1 MERLAPAK
9 VNLGLSVRFRRED
22 GYHELHTLFAPF
34 SLADRLVVEPVSSGL
49 HFQGPYGREN
59 LAYRAASLYLEAA
72 GQPGGVR
79 ILLEK
84 RIPEGAGLG
93 GGSSDAAQ
101 VLLALQ
107 ALYPAE
113 VDLFALA
120 RTLGA
125 DVPFFLLGRGAEA
138 RGVGERLKPL
148 ALPPVPAVVFFPGL
162 RVPTPLVY
170 RAVRPEDFGPDLP
183 VEAIL
188 EALARGEEPPY
199 WNSLEG
205 PAFRLF
211 PELKEV
217 RGRMRALGRR
227 GVLMSGSGSAFFGL
241 AEGPDHARRAAEA
254 LRAWG
259 RAWAG
264 TLGGGDAGSGPA

>member
-93 GGSSDAAQ
+93 GGRSDAAQ
-101 VLLALQ
+101 VLLAPRAPSRAGVHLS
-107 ALYPAE
+107 
-113 VDLFALA
+113 ALA
-120 RTLGA
+120 RPLGA
-125 DVPFFLLGRGAEA
+125 DAPFFLPGGGAGA
-138 RGVGERLKPL
+138 RG
-148 ALPPVPAVVFFPGL
+148 
-162 RVPTPLVY
+162 
-170 RAVRPEDFGPDLP
+170 
-183 VEAIL
+183 
-188 EALARGEEPPY
+188 
-199 WNSLEG
+199 
-205 PAFRLF
+205 
-211 PELKEV
+211 
-217 RGRMRALGRR
+217 
-227 GVLMSGSGSAFFGL
+227 
-241 AEGPDHARRAAEA
+241 
-254 LRAWG
+254 
-259 RAWAG
+259 
-264 TLGGGDAGSGPA
+264 LGGGGWGLGKA

>member
-120 RTLGA
+120 RTVGWISQWKEMIE
-125 DVPFFLLGRGAEA
+125 DPSQKIGRPRQLYTGSPRRDYLPLSK
-138 RGVGERLKPL
+138 RGK
-148 ALPPVPAVVFFPGL
+148 
-162 RVPTPLVY
+162 
-170 RAVRPEDFGPDLP
+170 
-183 VEAIL
+183 
-188 EALARGEEPPY
+188 
-199 WNSLEG
+199 
-205 PAFRLF
+205 
-211 PELKEV
+211 
-217 RGRMRALGRR
+217 
-227 GVLMSGSGSAFFGL
+227 
-241 AEGPDHARRAAEA
+241 
-254 LRAWG
+254 
-259 RAWAG
+259 
-264 TLGGGDAGSGPA
+264 

>member
-1 MERLAPAK
+1 
-9 VNLGLSVRFRRED
+9 
-22 GYHELHTLFAPF
+22 
-34 SLADRLVVEPVSSGL
+34 
-49 HFQGPYGREN
+49 
-59 LAYRAASLYLEAA
+59 
-72 GQPGGVR
+72 
-79 ILLEK
+79 
-84 RIPEGAGLG
+84 
-93 GGSSDAAQ
+93 
-101 VLLALQ
+101 
-107 ALYPAE
+107 
-113 VDLFALA
+113 
-120 RTLGA
+120 
-125 DVPFFLLGRGAEA
+125 
-138 RGVGERLKPL
+138 
-148 ALPPVPAVVFFPGL
+148 
-162 RVPTPLVY
+162 
-170 RAVRPEDFGPDLP
+170 

-217 RGRMRALGRR
+217 RGRMRALGLR

>member
-22 GYHELHTLFAPF
+22 GYHELHTLFASF
-34 SLADRLVVEPVSSGL
+34 SLADRLVVEPASEGL
-49 HFQGPYGREN
+49 HFQGPYRREN
-59 LAYRAASLYLEAA
+59 LAYRAAALYLEAA

-120 RTLGA
+120 RALGA
-125 DVPFFLLGRGAEA
+125 DVPFFLLGRAAEA

-162 RVPTPLVY
+162 KVPTPLVY

-183 VEAIL
+183 VGAIL

-217 RGRMRALGRR
+217 RGRMRALGLR

-241 AEGPDHARRAAEA
+241 AESPDHARWAAEA
-254 LRAWG
+254 LGAWG

-264 TLGGGDAGSGPA
+264 TLGGGDAGSGPT

>member
-120 RTLGA
+120 RTVGWISQWKEMIE
-125 DVPFFLLGRGAEA
+125 DPSQNIGRPRQLYTGSPRRDYLPLSK
-138 RGVGERLKPL
+138 RGK
-148 ALPPVPAVVFFPGL
+148 
-162 RVPTPLVY
+162 
-170 RAVRPEDFGPDLP
+170 
-183 VEAIL
+183 
-188 EALARGEEPPY
+188 
-199 WNSLEG
+199 
-205 PAFRLF
+205 
-211 PELKEV
+211 
-217 RGRMRALGRR
+217 
-227 GVLMSGSGSAFFGL
+227 
-241 AEGPDHARRAAEA
+241 
-254 LRAWG
+254 
-259 RAWAG
+259 
-264 TLGGGDAGSGPA
+264 